1 MKSAVAE
8 AISVAAMVREVNI
21 FGFAVKVFFFL
32 SSPSTSGGQWLQ
44 SIRYSERLSSGQA
57 QLSRHAQLSSVLY

>member
-21 FGFAVKVFFFL
+21 FGFAVKVFFF
-32 SSPSTSGGQWLQ
+32 
-44 SIRYSERLSSGQA
+44 
-57 QLSRHAQLSSVLY
+57 